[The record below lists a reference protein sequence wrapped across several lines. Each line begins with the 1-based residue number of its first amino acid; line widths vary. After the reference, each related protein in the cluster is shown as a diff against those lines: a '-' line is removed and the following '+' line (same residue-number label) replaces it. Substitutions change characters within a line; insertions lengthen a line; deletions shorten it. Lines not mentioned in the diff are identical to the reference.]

1 MITATEKVMQEA
13 EKQTKGNEEEKEFD
27 IENGYTRFKA
37 QSVLTD
43 IVNIALS
50 VGIGVLIVIIN
61 MLIR

>member
-1 MITATEKVMQEA
+1 MITASEKAMQKS
-13 EKQTKGNEEEKEFD
+13 EKQTKENEEEKEFD

>member
-1 MITATEKVMQEA
+1 MITASEKVMQET
-13 EKQTKGNEEEKEFD
+13 EKQTKENEAEKEFD
-27 IENGYTRFKA
+27 IENGYTQYKA

-43 IVNIALS
+43 FLNIMLS

>member
-43 IVNIALS
+43 FLNIMLS